1 MLRALLSLL
10 LLGSLQADPSSTMEI
25 PGVPEVQDEFDI
37 SDLIEI
43 NSIPTLKDGKIE
55 PVIYANAGYALDL
68 TSNTILYSENEHD
81 KLPIA
86 SLTKLMTAYIILE
99 EEELDSIVTVSTN
112 AANTEGSSAWLASGE
127 TINVESLLYGLL
139 IQSGNDC
146 AVALAEFNAGSEENF
161 VAKMNQKAKQLELN
175 ETYFTSA
182 SGLDDQGYSTA
193 KDLAFLSMY
202 LLKNEFIRNI
212 TSLSSATVTG
222 TDGYP
227 THNLTSTNQLLGSY
241 LNVKGL
247 KTGKTGAAGECLI
260 TVAENSQNHEIL
272 TVILGSED
280 RFGETKLL
288 LDWLYNS
295 YIW

>member
-1 MLRALLSLL
+1 MEKAVKEAKSVLS
-10 LLGSLQADPSSTMEI
+10 GK
-25 PGVPEVQDEFDI
+25 
-37 SDLIEI
+37 
-43 NSIPTLKDGKIE
+43 NSI
-55 PVIYANAGYALDL
+55 
-68 TSNTILYSENEHD
+68 ILAEHIP
-81 KLPIA
+81 L
-86 SLTKLMTAYIILE
+86 IILE
-99 EEELDSIVTVSTN
+99 EEDLDSVVTVSYN
-112 AANTEGSSAWLASGE
+112 AANTEGSKVWLGTGE
-127 TINVESLLYGLL
+127 TITVESLLYGLL
-139 IQSGNDC
+139 IPSGNDC

-161 VAKMNQKAKQLELN
+161 VAKMNQKAKQLDLN

-202 LLKNEFIRNI
+202 LLKNDFIRNI
-212 TSLSSATVTG
+212 TSLTSATVTG

-260 TVAENSQNHEIL
+260 TVAENEQNHEIL
-272 TVILGSED
+272 TVILGSQD

>member
-10 LLGSLQADPSSTMEI
+10 ILGSLQTSISFTGEETAM
-25 PGVPEVQDEFDI
+25 PEVEDTFDT
-37 SDLIEI
+37 SGLIEI
-43 NSIPTLKDGKIE
+43 NSVPVLKTGKIE
-55 PVIYANAGYALDL
+55 PIIYANASYALDL
-68 TSNTILYSENEHD
+68 TANTILYAQNEHD

-99 EEELDSIVTVSTN
+99 EEELDSVVTVSSN
-112 AANTEGSSAWLASGE
+112 AANTEGSNIWLGIGE
-127 TINVESLLYGLL
+127 TITVESLLHGLL

-146 AVALAEFNAGSEENF
+146 AVALAEFNAGNEENF
-161 VAKMNQKAKQLELN
+161 VAKMNQKAKQLGLN
-175 ETYFTSA
+175 ETYFTSS

-202 LLKNEFIRNI
+202 LLKNDFIRNI
-212 TSLSSATVTG
+212 TVLSSITVTG

-247 KTGKTGAAGECLI
+247 KTGKTDAAGECLI
-260 TVAENSQNHEIL
+260 TVAENDQDHEIL
-272 TVILGSED
+272 TVILGSQD
-280 RFGETKLL
+280 RFGETKFL

-295 YIW
+295 YVW